1 MRHLL
6 PIFILLSSWTV
17 IYAQCD
23 GFGIEPSD
31 NSTLRYQPRGNRC
44 EGFYRSKVSAP
55 SLELIACTL
64 GDLRFKNDKAEV
76 ITLSL
81 LGGVKQAV
89 NIRAQGIP
97 INLYYR
103 MDAMLQAGKTLAWE
117 VSHVLLKNEST
128 KRAYNIGL
136 LAYQGEGTKQ
146 VFFPVAPQS
155 KLLPKSTVKDSLVL
169 QFMGTARLA
178 SFKYQLDNGPLK
190 PLAGSFPDGRPI
202 RVKLGADLPKGQHTL
217 TVKYRALNDADE
229 ETTRRYQLQL

>member
-6 PIFILLSSWTV
+6 PIFILLSCCLAAQ
-17 IYAQCD
+17 AQCD
-23 GFGIEPSD
+23 ARIAPSD
-31 NSTLRYQPRGNRC
+31 NSTLRYQTRGNRC
-44 EGFYRSKVSAP
+44 EGFYSSKVSAA

-64 GDLRFKNDKAEV
+64 GDFRFKNDKAEV

-81 LGGVKQAV
+81 LSGGKQSV

-103 MDAMLQAGKTLAWE
+103 MDATLQAGKTLAWE
-117 VSHVLLKNEST
+117 VSPVLLKDART
-128 KRAYNIGL
+128 ARAYNIGL
-136 LAYQGEGTKQ
+136 LAYQGEGTQQ
-146 VFFPVAPQS
+146 VVFPVAPQS

-178 SFKYQLDNGPLK
+178 SFRYQLDNGPLK

-202 RVKLGADLPKGQHTL
+202 RIKLSAALPKGLHTL
-217 TVKYRALNDADE
+217 TIKYRALNDADG